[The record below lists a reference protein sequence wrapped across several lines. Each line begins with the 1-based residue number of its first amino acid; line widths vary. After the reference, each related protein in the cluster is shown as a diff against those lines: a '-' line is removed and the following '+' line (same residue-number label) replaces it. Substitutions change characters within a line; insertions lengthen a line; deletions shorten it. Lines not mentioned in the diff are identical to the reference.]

1 MSLGLLGAYNSD
13 SDSDC
18 ESQEDRI
25 NYKEVD
31 TKAKTE
37 QFKNPFIASDDS
49 SDNDEDEVP
58 DRKDG
63 KSVTDYSDAKQTQ
76 ETLANPF
83 QNNGIASSN
92 WLPKPSFMQE
102 TEQISGLRYENSV
115 FSNPFRAKEDKKEA
129 ILTQHI
135 DVTSR
140 PEAGKMF
147 NGKKVC
153 YNFRKGRC
161 RHGHKCKFAHDN
173 DVSKAVSDNLYTAK
187 YDEAA
192 QISNEKQETDTRP
205 NIHLVP
211 NIGQDV
217 DVAEDPSVVSIS
229 SGKKKR
235 PGLSDGLTPSKK
247 AMKFYNKVYS

>member
-1 MSLGLLGAYNSD
+1 MSLGLLGAYASD
-13 SDSDC
+13 SDSDN
-18 ESQEDRI
+18 ESEEGKIGD
-25 NYKEVD
+25 KD
-31 TKAKTE
+31 SKATITE
-37 QFKNPFIASDDS
+37 MLKNPFIASDDS
-49 SDNDEDEVP
+49 SDNDEDGVSNNCK
-58 DRKDG
+58 DNSDNKKRK
-63 KSVTDYSDAKQTQ
+63 
-76 ETLANPF
+76 ETLINPF
-83 QNNGIASSN
+83 QSNGLSSSN

-102 TEQISGLRYENSV
+102 AEKISGLNYENSV

-135 DVTSR
+135 DVTNR

-187 YDEAA
+187 YDETA

-205 NIHLVP
+205 NIQLQP
-211 NIGQDV
+211 SMSLNV
-217 DVAEDPSVVSIS
+217 DVPEDPSVVSIS

-247 AMKFYNKVYS
+247 AMKFHNKVYS